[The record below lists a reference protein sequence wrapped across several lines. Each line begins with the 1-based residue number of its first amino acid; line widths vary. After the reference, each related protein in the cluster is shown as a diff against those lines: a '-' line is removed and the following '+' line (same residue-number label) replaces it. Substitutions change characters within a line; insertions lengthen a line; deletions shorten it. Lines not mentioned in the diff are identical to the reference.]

1 MSLLLGIVVAC
12 LAGGLLSLL
21 LAAQLAFRMPP
32 AWLGRMVAFAAGT
45 MLAAALLDI
54 LPEAFALAPQDHD
67 ALFATLLVALLAF
80 YLLERAALWRHAHPD
95 VHSHEAHAHDAH
107 AHSHAHD
114 AHDAHA
120 GPSQGAA
127 WVVLLGDGVHNFVD
141 GVLIAAAFLADPW
154 LGVTTTL
161 AVIAHEVPQELGDF
175 VLLMSAGW
183 SKRKALL
190 ANAASSLGS
199 VLGGVLGWLAL
210 DGARGALPYAL
221 AVAAAS
227 FLYIAVADLMPLL
240 HRRRLIDG
248 CVPQSALLAAGLIC
262 IPLVGHW
269 LH

>member
-1 MSLLLGIVVAC
+1 MSLLPAIVVAC

-21 LAAQLAFRMPP
+21 LAAQLAFRLPS
-32 AWLGRMVAFAAGT
+32 AGLGRMVAFAAGT

-54 LPEAFALAPQDHD
+54 LPEAFSLAPRDHD

-95 VHSHEAHAHDAH
+95 AASHEAHAAH
-107 AHSHAHD
+107 PA
-114 AHDAHA
+114 
-120 GPSQGAA
+120 PSQGAA

-161 AVIAHEVPQELGDF
+161 AVVAHEVPQELGDF

-190 ANAASSLGS
+190 ANAASNLGS

-227 FLYIAVADLMPLL
+227 FLYIAVADLLPLL
-240 HRRRLIDG
+240 HQRRHIDG
-248 CVPQSALLAAGLIC
+248 FVPQSALLAAGLIC